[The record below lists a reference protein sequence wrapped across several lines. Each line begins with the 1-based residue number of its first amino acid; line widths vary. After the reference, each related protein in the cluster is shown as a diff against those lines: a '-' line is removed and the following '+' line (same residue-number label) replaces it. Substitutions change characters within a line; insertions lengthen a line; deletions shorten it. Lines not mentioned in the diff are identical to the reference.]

1 MIKKSI
7 FAVLFS
13 VLIFSTTFSYDKD
26 NENNKVEDK
35 NENGKISGVV
45 YDKDTR
51 SPLADATVQLIRR
64 SDTSIVASCPTKKNG
79 SFELT
84 APYEKYKLVVSF
96 IGYKDYVLRVSITQQ
111 KPELL
116 IDTILMS
123 QGTETTEEIEVVEDA
138 PIMENQIDK
147 KVYNVEKSI
156 VSESGSVVDAL
167 KNLPSVT
174 VDSDGKVYLRGSSNV
189 NILINGMPS
198 ATLGSDPSTVLEQ
211 ISSKMVETIE
221 IMSNPS
227 SKYDPEGTSGIINI
241 VLKKKQD
248 DGVNGT
254 VSLNAGTGDK
264 YTSSLNLTVRKNK
277 FTLNGN
283 YSFRLFNMKGDGSS
297 YKKTF
302 LGDTT
307 YFYNQLSDNSDR
319 MSSHFGTLGVDYEYS
334 KKSLFSLSG
343 NYNYRGMEM
352 QDNSINTNWSNI
364 NLNPSVY
371 FNSVSKNNKGYGMD
385 INARHRLKFETPK
398 KELVTSIQYSKMNM
412 EDANWTKK
420 TNFYT
425 NSLLLSQRDSTT
437 NNMEMFS
444 FQSDFTI
451 PVGNAEL
458 KDNSNSTTPN
468 NNPPGPG
475 PMGPGNPSGP
485 NSGTSTSSGTISK
498 VEMGIKGAFR
508 TLNSDYKSNYYDTS
522 SQNWLYNG
530 LTSNNFE
537 YKEQILSAY
546 TNYTNKIFDIGYQF
560 GLRLEQAYTKSNQLT
575 TKENYENNYFS
586 FFPSIYLT
594 KTFAKTNEFQVSYT
608 RRINRPHTFMLN
620 PFTDYSDLQNL
631 RKGNPN
637 LKPEYI
643 NALEFSYMKYFSYL
657 SASASV
663 FYRNVNDAINRI
675 VSVVDS
681 TTSIST
687 FANVSKSSS
696 YGLEFVLSGSITKWW
711 SINGSTSYSK
721 TTVTGDNVA
730 GGTNNSGDVWS
741 GKLMSSF
748 SFKNLFDIQ
757 LSYFYSGKMVTAQGS
772 MDPMQVMDIAIKKDF
787 FDKRASL
794 NLRISDVLNTMKFA
808 VASTSSTF
816 DYSFS
821 RRRDSRAVLLTLT
834 IRFGAD
840 PLKNQ
845 NKKTTEQEN
854 QKDTRQ
860 NEEY

>member
-1 MIKKSI
+1 MKKISLV
-7 FAVLFS
+7 AVLLIIIIASSVFS
-13 VLIFSTTFSYDKD
+13 KEINNSNA
-26 NENNKVEDK
+26 NEK
-35 NENGKISGVV
+35 GKISGVV
-45 YDKDTR
+45 FDKETGSLLPDAIVKIIKK
-51 SPLADATVQLIRR
+51 ADSSV
-64 SDTSIVASCPTKKNG
+64 VASTSTNKKG
-79 SFELT
+79 TFELNV
-84 APYEKYKLVVSF
+84 PFGRYQLRISF
-96 IGYKDYVLRVSITQQ
+96 IGYRDYVKRVEITPEN
-111 KPELL
+111 PELRL
-116 IDTILMS
+116 DSIMLES
-123 QGTETTEEIEVVEDA
+123 GTETTSEIEVEEEA
-138 PIMENQIDK
+138 PVMENQIDK
-147 KVYNVEKSI
+147 KVYNIEKSL

-248 DGVNGT
+248 DGVNGSL
-254 VSLNAGTGDK
+254 SLNAGTQDK
-264 YTSSLNLTVRKNK
+264 YTSSINLTVRKNK
-277 FTLNGN
+277 FTINGN
-283 YSFRLFNMKGDGSS
+283 YSFRLFNMNGDGSS
-297 YKKTF
+297 YKKTY

-307 YFYNQLSDNSDR
+307 YFYNQLSNNKDR

-334 KKSLFSLSG
+334 KKSIFSLSG
-343 NYNYRGMEM
+343 NYNYRGMDMNESSS
-352 QDNSINTNWSNI
+352 NSNWSSS
-364 NLNPSVY
+364 NLNSTVY
-371 FNSVSKNNKGYGMD
+371 INNLLKNNNGYGMD
-385 INARHRLKFETPK
+385 INARHRLKFDLSK
-398 KELVTSIQYSKMNM
+398 KELVTSIQYSNMNM
-412 EDANWTKK
+412 NDANWTNKSDY
-420 TNFYT
+420 YT
-425 NSLLLSQRDSTT
+425 SSLLLSQKDSTT
-437 NNMEMFS
+437 NNMKLFS

-451 PVGNAEL
+451 PIGNAEL
-458 KDNSNSTTPN
+458 KDNNNSTTPN
-468 NNPPGPG
+468 TLSPGPG

-485 NSGTSTSSGTISK
+485 NSGPTASSSNISK

-508 TLNSDYKSNYYDTS
+508 TMNSDYHSNYFDIN
-522 SQNWLYNG
+522 SQNWIYNS

-537 YKEQILSAY
+537 YKEKILSAY

-560 GLRLEQAYTKSNQLT
+560 GVRLEQAFTKSNQLT
-575 TKENYENNYFS
+575 TNENYENNYFS
-586 FFPSIYLT
+586 FFPSVYLT
-594 KTFAKTNEFQVSYT
+594 KTFANTNELQFSYT

-620 PFTDYSDLQNL
+620 PFTDYSDQQNL

-657 SASASV
+657 SASGSV
-663 FYRNVNDAINRI
+663 FYRNVTDAINRI
-675 VSVVDS
+675 VNVVDS

-696 YGLEFVLSGSITKWW
+696 YGLELVLSGSITKWW

-721 TTVTGDNVA
+721 TTVTGNNIA

-748 SFKNLFDIQ
+748 SFKDLFDLQ
-757 LSYFYSGKMVTAQGS
+757 VSYFYSGKMVTAQGS

-808 VASTSSTF
+808 VVSTSSTF

-821 RRRDSRAVLLTLT
+821 RRRDSRAVFLTLT

-840 PLKNQ
+840 PMKNQ

-860 NEEY
+860 SEDY